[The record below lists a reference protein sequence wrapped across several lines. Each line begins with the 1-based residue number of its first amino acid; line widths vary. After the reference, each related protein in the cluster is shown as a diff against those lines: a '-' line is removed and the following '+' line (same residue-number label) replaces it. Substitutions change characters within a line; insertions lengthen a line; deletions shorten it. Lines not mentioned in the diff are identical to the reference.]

1 MVRSPQNHARSKA
14 GFITAYQRVNVAFSR
29 ARRILII
36 VGNKDYLIKKGV
48 IDLPDVMGNQAND
61 KKDFRIY
68 EKVIDTIRQ
77 DGKMLDDAD
86 IFVGGV
92 R

>member
-1 MVRSPQNHARSKA
+1 
-14 GFITAYQRVNVAFSR
+14 
-29 ARRILII
+29 
-36 VGNKDYLIKKGV
+36 
-48 IDLPDVMGNQAND
+48 MGDQVND